1 MGERWNETALDG
13 VTQPSTDPTRKMF
26 SFDLI
31 PTSVIDNIIVSKTA
45 TPDMNANFAG
55 GFVQIVTK
63 DIPTEPFFNFSMG
76 SSYNDISTFKEQLGR
91 KVRKYDY
98 LAFDDGSR
106 NLPIGQ
112 VKTLLQLSS
121 ENGGNAQT
129 NPELLE
135 QSKLFKYDNF
145 TTYRSN
151 TPLGIQYQASGGTY
165 FNLNRNNSNKLGFVA
180 ALSYRNRQ
188 EQEEI
193 KNFERGNYRQY
204 FTNKNGDLIE
214 RSTRNTG
221 GNYEFNTTW
230 SALFNVGAQLGKNRF
245 TLRNIYSRVFDQRL
259 NRILGWNYDDTSEG
273 TAPSIIEETNR
284 PVFSSFT
291 K

>member
-1 MGERWNETALDG
+1 
-13 VTQPSTDPTRKMF
+13 
-26 SFDLI
+26 
-31 PTSVIDNIIVSKTA
+31 
-45 TPDMNANFAG
+45 
-55 GFVQIVTK
+55 
-63 DIPTEPFFNFSMG
+63 MG

-106 NLPIGQ
+106 DLPIGQ
-112 VKTLLQLSS
+112 VKTLSQLAI
-121 ENGGNAQT
+121 ENGGQAQT
-129 NPELLE
+129 NPELFD

-145 TTYRSN
+145 TTYRSS

-165 FNLNRNNSNKLGFVA
+165 FNLSKRNNNKLGFVA

-193 KNFERGNYRQY
+193 KNFERGNYRRY
-204 FTNKNGDLIE
+204 FTNKNGNLEE
-214 RSTRNTG
+214 RDTRNTG

-230 SALFNVGAQLGKNRF
+230 SALFNVGAQIGKNRF

-259 NRILGWNYDDTSEG
+259 NRILGWGYDDASVG
-273 TAPSIIEETNR
+273 TAPNIEEVNR
-284 PVFSSFT
+284 PVFFCSFT

>member
-1 MGERWNETALDG
+1 
-13 VTQPSTDPTRKMF
+13 
-26 SFDLI
+26 
-31 PTSVIDNIIVSKTA
+31 
-45 TPDMNANFAG
+45 
-55 GFVQIVTK
+55 
-63 DIPTEPFFNFSMG
+63 MG

-165 FNLNRNNSNKLGFVA
+165 FNLNHNNSNKLGFVA

-193 KNFERGNYRQY
+193 KNFEREITEGIL
-204 FTNKNGDLIE
+204 LI
-214 RSTRNTG
+214 
-221 GNYEFNTTW
+221 
-230 SALFNVGAQLGKNRF
+230 
-245 TLRNIYSRVFDQRL
+245 RVV
-259 NRILGWNYDDTSEG
+259 I
-273 TAPSIIEETNR
+273 
-284 PVFSSFT
+284 
-291 K
+291 

>member
-1 MGERWNETALDG
+1 
-13 VTQPSTDPTRKMF
+13 
-26 SFDLI
+26 
-31 PTSVIDNIIVSKTA
+31 
-45 TPDMNANFAG
+45 MNANFAG

-151 TPLGIQYQASGGTY
+151 TPLGIQYQS
-165 FNLNRNNSNKLGFVA
+165 LR
-180 ALSYRNRQ
+180 R
-188 EQEEI
+188 
-193 KNFERGNYRQY
+193 
-204 FTNKNGDLIE
+204 DL
-214 RSTRNTG
+214 
-221 GNYEFNTTW
+221 F
-230 SALFNVGAQLGKNRF
+230 
-245 TLRNIYSRVFDQRL
+245 
-259 NRILGWNYDDTSEG
+259 
-273 TAPSIIEETNR
+273 
-284 PVFSSFT
+284 
-291 K
+291 